1 MAAKT
6 SYEVNKRYHD
16 KAMKQYTIRFHRT
29 SDSDVISAI
38 DSSCNKTD
46 FIRRCI
52 RASVEKES
60 T

>member
-1 MAAKT
+1 MAKS
-6 SYEVNKRYHD
+6 SYETTKRYHD
-16 KAMKQYTIRFHRT
+16 KAMKQYTIRFHRK

-38 DSSCNKTD
+38 DASGNKTD

-52 RASVEKES
+52 RASIEKES

>member
-1 MAAKT
+1 MART

-16 KAMKQYTIRFHRT
+16 KAMKQYTIRFHRL

-38 DSSCNKTD
+38 DASSNKTD

-52 RASVEKES
+52 RAAIKKES